1 MERQTLRILG
11 RLTPQLRG
19 LIAGAALI
27 TALGGAAGCST
38 PLDDARLAWADGEGD
53 LDNADSKYRE
63 AMDDPDLGD
72 LAREELRDIYL
83 ELGDA
88 ADKEGKAVKA
98 ERYYRNAVELDPTN
112 ADAYSGLAGALQDL
126 LKYGEAL
133 EVAQRGFEEADCR
146 NCRRQIAVLRIRRG
160 DAFMQESRWAEA
172 EADYNAALEIIPDAA
187 VWLAV
192 VRARYAQKDLAGS
205 AKGLKSATELVAQND
220 LENRRQYLELRRA
233 VVLLA
238 LEQGDVPLA
247 DELLDLAPVGVE
259 PEEQVGL
266 AMEVAMEFNT
276 QGKPDQALA
285 RLMAIV
291 DAAAAGK
298 LKLTPER
305 LEQIRDQV
313 ATIYATRAK
322 MRLAEGDTAGA
333 DADIKEAL
341 GMRPGKASLQLQEIL
356 LLAGK
361 GQLGQARTKLEKVD
375 TSAKGH
381 KEVTAI
387 LAALQALAYV
397 ESGKLDAAKT
407 ELDLAKRNGKD
418 LPEVHIAIAAYL
430 AATEPSLYK
439 KEKGALKKSGLVKY
453 PGGKPVR
460 AAEALSEL
468 DWSRQQL
475 QGLGAGYPYR
485 APGIDAQLEALE
497 KQIKGFYPF
506 AVKFFGEPKTILVI
520 SNQGGADLEVEM
532 VGRSWKKKA
541 KVAPGD
547 KATVTLKNPGFFEM
561 TYGDKT
567 ASFVAEPYTE
577 VALTL

>member
-1 MERQTLRILG
+1 MERTPLRTVG
-11 RLTPQLRG
+11 RLTPLLRWV
-19 LIAGAALI
+19 AGAALI
-27 TALGGAAGCST
+27 TALGGTAGCST

-53 LDNADSKYRE
+53 LDNADAKYRE
-63 AMDDPDLGD
+63 AMNDADLGD
-72 LAREELRDIYL
+72 LATEELRDIYL
-83 ELGDA
+83 ELGKT
-88 ADKEGKAVKA
+88 ADKSGKAINA
-98 ERYYRNAVELDPTN
+98 EKYFRKAVELDPKS
-112 ADAYSGLAGALQDL
+112 ADAYSGLVGALQDL
-126 LKYGEAL
+126 YKFAEAL
-133 EVAQRGFEEADCR
+133 EVAERGYKEADCR
-146 NCRRQIAVLRIRRG
+146 NCHRQTAVLLIGRG

-172 EADYNAALEIIPDAA
+172 EVDYGKALEIIPDAA
-187 VWLAV
+187 IWLAV

-205 AKGLKSATELVAQND
+205 AKGLKSATELVMQND
-220 LENRRQYLELRRA
+220 LENRRQYLEMRRA

-266 AMEVAMEFNT
+266 AMEVAMEFNR

-291 DAAAAGK
+291 DAAAGGK

-305 LEQIRDQV
+305 LDQIRDQV

-322 MRLAEGDTAGA
+322 IRLGKGDTAGA

-341 GMRPGKASLQLQEIL
+341 GMRPGKSSLQLQEVL

-361 GQLGQARTKLEKVD
+361 RKLTDARAKLAKVE

-387 LAALQALAYV
+387 LAALRAIDYV
-397 ESGKLDAAKT
+397 NGGKLDAAKT

-418 LPEVHIAIAAYL
+418 LPEVHVAIAAYL
-430 AATEPSLYK
+430 AAKEPSLYK
-439 KEKGALKKSGLVKY
+439 KEKSALRKAGLVKY
-453 PGGKPVR
+453 PGGTVVR

-475 QGLGAGYPYR
+475 EGLGAGYPYR
-485 APGIDAQLEALE
+485 APGIEDELESLE
-497 KQIKGFYPF
+497 KKIKGFYTFP
-506 AVKFFGEPKTILVI
+506 VKFFGEPKAIIVI
-520 SNQGGADLEVEM
+520 TNQGGAELAVEM
-532 VGRSWKKKA
+532 VGRSWKKRA

-547 KATVTLKNPGFFEM
+547 TKKVTLKNPGFFEM

-567 ASFVAEPYTE
+567 ATFVAEPYTE
-577 VALTL
+577 VTLGL

>member
-1 MERQTLRILG
+1 MERQTLRILQ

-19 LIAGAALI
+19 LVAGAALI
-27 TALGGAAGCST
+27 SALGGAAACST
-38 PLDDARLAWADGEGD
+38 PLDDARLAWADGDGNLE
-53 LDNADSKYRE
+53 NADSKYRE

-83 ELGDA
+83 QIGEA

-98 ERYYRNAVELDPTN
+98 EQYFRKAVELDPTS
-112 ADAYSGLAGALQDL
+112 ADAYSGLAAALQDL

-133 EVAQRGFEEADCR
+133 EVAQRGYKESDCR
-146 NCRRQIAVLRIRRG
+146 NCRRQIAVLLIQRG
-160 DAFMQESRWAEA
+160 DAYMQERRWAEA
-172 EADYNAALEIIPDAA
+172 EADYNRALEIIPDAA

-192 VRARYAQKDLAGS
+192 VRARYAQKDLAGA
-205 AKGLKSATELVAQND
+205 AKGLGSAAEIISQND
-220 LENRRQYLELRRA
+220 LENQRQYLELRRA

-238 LEQGDVPLA
+238 LEQGEVPLA

-259 PEEQVGL
+259 AEEQVGL

-322 MRLAEGDTAGA
+322 MRLADGDTAGA

-361 GQLGQARTKLEKVD
+361 GQLGQARTKLGDVD
-375 TSAKGH
+375 ASATGH

-387 LAALQALAYV
+387 LAALQALEYV
-397 ESGKLDAAKT
+397 DTGKLDAAKT
-407 ELDLAKRNGKD
+407 ELELAKRNGKD
-418 LPEVHIAIAAYL
+418 LPEVHIATAAYL
-430 AATEPSLYK
+430 AALEPSLYK
-439 KEKGALKKSGLVKY
+439 TEAGALRKSGLVKY

-485 APGIDAQLEALE
+485 APGIEARLDAVE
-497 KQIKGFYPF
+497 KKIKAFYPF
-506 AVKFFGEPKTILVI
+506 AVKFFGEPQTVLVI
-520 SNQGGADLEVEM
+520 SHPGGAELEVEM
-532 VGRSWKKKA
+532 VGRTWKKTS
-541 KVAPGD
+541 KVAPGEGS
-547 KATVTLKNPGFFEM
+547 TVTLKNPGFFEL
-561 TYGDKT
+561 TYEGKT

>member
-1 MERQTLRILG
+1 MERQTLRTVG
-11 RLTPQLRG
+11 RLTHWV
-19 LIAGAALI
+19 AGAALI
-27 TALGGAAGCST
+27 TALGGTAGCSG
-38 PLDDARLAWADGEGD
+38 PLDDARLAWADGEGQ
-53 LDNADSKYRE
+53 LDNADAKYRE
-63 AMDDPDLGD
+63 AMNDPDLGD

-83 ELGDA
+83 ELGEQE
-88 ADKEGKAVKA
+88 DKSGKAVKA
-98 ERYYRNAVELDPTN
+98 EEYFRKAMELDPTN
-112 ADAYSGLAGALQDL
+112 ADAYTGLARALQDL
-126 LKYGEAL
+126 YKFPEAL
-133 EVAQRGFEEADCR
+133 EVAQRGYKEADCR
-146 NCRRQIAVLRIRRG
+146 NCRRLVAVLLIQRG
-160 DAFMQESRWAEA
+160 DAFMQENRWAEA
-172 EADYNAALEIIPDAA
+172 EVDYAQALEIIPDAA

-192 VRARYAQKDLAGS
+192 VRARFAQKDLAGS
-205 AKGLKSATELVAQND
+205 AKGLKAATELVGPAD

-266 AMEVAMEFNT
+266 AMEVAMEFNK

-305 LEQIRDQV
+305 LDQIRDQV

-341 GMRPGKASLQLQEIL
+341 GMRPGKASLQLQEVL

-361 GQLGQARTKLEKVD
+361 GKLSEGRSKLSKVD
-375 TSAKGH
+375 SSAKGH

-387 LAALQALAYV
+387 LAALKAIEYA

-407 ELDLAKRNGKD
+407 ELTLAKRNGKD

-430 AATEPSLYK
+430 SASEPSLYK
-439 KEKGALKKSGLVKY
+439 KEKSELRKSGLVKY
-453 PGGKPVR
+453 PAGKVVR

-475 QGLGAGYPYR
+475 QGLGAGYPFR
-485 APGIDAQLEALE
+485 APGIEGKLDALDKKL
-497 KQIKGFYPF
+497 KGFYPY
-506 AVKFFGEPKTILVI
+506 AVKFFGEPKAILVI
-520 SNQGGADLEVEM
+520 TNQGGTDLDIEM
-532 VGRSWKKKA
+532 QGRSWKKRA

-547 KATVTLKNPGFFEM
+547 TKKVTLKNPGFFTM
-561 TYGDKT
+561 THGDT
-567 ASFVAEPYTE
+567 TSSFVAEPYTE

>member
-1 MERQTLRILG
+1 MERTPLRTVG
-11 RLTPQLRG
+11 RLTRWV
-19 LIAGAALI
+19 AGAALI

-38 PLDDARLAWADGEGD
+38 PLDEARLAWADGEGD
-53 LDNADSKYRE
+53 LDNADAKYRE
-63 AMDDPDLGD
+63 AMNDADLGD
-72 LAREELRDIYL
+72 LATEELRDIYL
-83 ELGDA
+83 ELGKA
-88 ADKEGKAVKA
+88 ADKEGKAINA
-98 ERYYRNAVELDPTN
+98 EKYFRKAVELDPKS
-112 ADAYSGLAGALQDL
+112 ADAYSGLVGALQDL
-126 LKYGEAL
+126 FKYPEAL
-133 EVAQRGFEEADCR
+133 EVAEKGYKEADCR
-146 NCRRQIAVLRIRRG
+146 NCHRQTAVLLIGRG

-172 EADYNAALEIIPDAA
+172 EVDYGKALEIIPDAA
-187 VWLAV
+187 IWLAV

-205 AKGLKSATELVAQND
+205 AKGLKSVTELVMQND
-220 LENRRQYLELRRA
+220 LENRRQYLEMRRA

-266 AMEVAMEFNT
+266 AMEVAMEFNRL
-276 QGKPDQALA
+276 GKPDQALA

-291 DAAAAGK
+291 DAAAGGK

-305 LEQIRDQV
+305 LDQIRDQV

-322 MRLAEGDTAGA
+322 LRLAKGDTAGA

-341 GMRPGKASLQLQEIL
+341 GMRPGKSSLQLQEVL

-361 GQLGQARTKLEKVD
+361 NKLSDARTKLAKVE

-387 LAALQALAYV
+387 LAALRAIDYV
-397 ESGKLDAAKT
+397 DGGKLDAAKT

-418 LPEVHIAIAAYL
+418 LPEVHVAIAAYL
-430 AATEPSLYK
+430 AAKEPSLYK
-439 KEKGALKKSGLVKY
+439 KEKSALKKSGLIKY
-453 PGGKPVR
+453 PGTTVVR

-475 QGLGAGYPYR
+475 EGLGAGYPYR
-485 APGIDAQLEALE
+485 APGIEDKLGALE
-497 KQIKGFYPF
+497 KKIKTFYTYP
-506 AVKFFGEPKTILVI
+506 VKFFGEPKTIIVI
-520 SNQGGADLEVEM
+520 SNQGGAELEVEM
-532 VGRSWKKKA
+532 VGRSWKKRA

-547 KATVTLKNPGFFEM
+547 TKKVTLKNPGFFEM

-567 ASFVAEPYTE
+567 ATFVAEPYTE
-577 VALTL
+577 VTLGL